1 MLFLLY
7 LILMTYHG
15 LQIDKQQANT
25 HLYRFTEMTIYG
37 VVFGILIESQKLLLL
52 FRKGVKVN
60 LLIILAIILLVII
73 FIPNVYWIVWFGL
86 GLPFY
91 MKMFAIVQTHLLLS
105 VLAGILLV
113 RSLIKIRININNT
126 EK

>member
-1 MLFLLY
+1 MAMLFLLY
-7 LILMTYHG
+7 LMLMTYHG
-15 LQIDKQQANT
+15 LQMDKLQGDT
-25 HLYRFTEMTIYG
+25 HFYRFTEMTIYG
-37 VVFGILIESQKLLLL
+37 VVFGILIESRKLLLL

-60 LLIILAIILLVII
+60 LLIILAIILLVTI
-73 FIPNVYWIVWFGL
+73 FIPNAYWFVWFGL

-105 VLAGILLV
+105 VLTGILLV
-113 RSLIKIRININNT
+113 RSFINNT